1 MMRPLQMS
9 HVLSVLV
16 LAAALSQC
24 LGVAARAAP
33 AESLSSLVARKA
45 AILSGMHRKARK
57 ALVTAAQDEAFA
69 DYFHD
74 HGEHHR
80 HAAKQRIDSIS
91 LKVQSRFNVEE
102 MCLIDVNGVE
112 LSRIVGDRIAHD
124 LSADESGAVFFRP
137 GMALEP
143 RHTLVSP
150 VYLSADADK
159 WVVAYVTPILV
170 GGQHGQG
177 DAQKRALLHFEHG
190 LDVYQEALAKGLADP
205 NTVLLAVDEA
215 GFVLF
220 DSRAPI
226 KVARTGQHTTQ
237 ADYFER
243 FELGGLNLEALRE
256 SLGGS
261 GAASDMSGV
270 VAADGRR
277 YELAIAR
284 AEHWQLVAWRATE
297 E

>member
-159 WVVAYVTPILV
+159 WVVAYVTPV
-170 GGQHGQG
+170 VVA
-177 DAQKRALLHFEHG
+177 DKKRAILHYEHG
-190 LDVYQEALAKGLADP
+190 LDIYQKLLNRDLEGTASY
-205 NTVLLAVDEA
+205 VLAVDA
-215 GFVLF
+215 DGYVVS
-220 DSRAPI
+220 DSRRVMS
-226 KVARTGQHTTQ
+226 VARR
-237 ADYFER
+237 ADGDGRSAYFET
-243 FELGGLNLEALRE
+243 FSFAGLDLASFRQQVDA
-256 SLGGS
+256 
-261 GAASDMSGV
+261 GAALTNVTGGPVDAAYSV
-270 VAADGRR
+270 VEDWTLIAVIDTSQAMAA
-277 YELAIAR
+277 
-284 AEHWQLVAWRATE
+284 Q
-297 E
+297 